1 MMRRL
6 LSIFLAL
13 LIIITLTNS
22 IAYGDIGIRENLRS
36 YILADF
42 ESGKI
47 LEEYNIDEVIETA
60 SISKLMS
67 YLVIMDQVSIGN
79 ISLDDI
85 VIIDKDTAK
94 INGSSFK
101 LKAGE
106 EFTVKELLDASIVVS
121 ANDATYALSKH
132 VAKTEENFVKL
143 MNEKA
148 VELGLVNSKFYNS
161 TGLPVT
167 GKDVQ
172 NKMTTREIFQLSKCI
187 IDKYPNILETT
198 KIKAIGLASRDYFQR
213 NTNPLLNKIEEVD
226 GLKTGFTN
234 KAGYCHVSTFNIKSR
249 YRKTTDLRLI
259 SIVMGAKDMEERNE
273 MSQILVQ
280 YGLDNYSNR
289 IFLDKELPLD
299 TLYFSKGDIT
309 AVNAFPEKNFSK
321 LTKSDENIKVN
332 IDIDEK
338 LKLPL
343 HRNTNIGKVVIE
355 KDGEA
360 IFETNILIKE
370 DVNKAPWYVLI
381 GRFLDDLF
389 TKVGD
394 VFKEYWN

>member
-1 MMRRL
+1 MRRL

-172 NKMTTREIFQLSKCI
+172 NKMTTREIFQLSKYI

>member
-172 NKMTTREIFQLSKCI
+172 NKMTTREIFQLSKYI